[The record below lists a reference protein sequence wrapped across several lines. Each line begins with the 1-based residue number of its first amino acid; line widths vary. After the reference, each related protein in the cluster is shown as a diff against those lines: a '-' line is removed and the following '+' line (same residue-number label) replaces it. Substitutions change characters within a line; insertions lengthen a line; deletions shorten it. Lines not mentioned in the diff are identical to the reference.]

1 MAKVVKV
8 EDVLG
13 QPDIIESFSVFYYQ
27 DQKSKGYS
35 IFSDEFPFIG
45 SQGETKELAFE
56 NFIKDLA
63 AILEI
68 QRRDKDKRKKR
79 KK

>member
-1 MAKVVKV
+1 MAKKVKKV
-8 EDVLG
+8 EDILG

-35 IFSDEFPFIG
+35 IFSDEFPFFG

-56 NFIKDLA
+56 NFIKDLG
-63 AILEI
+63 AILAI
-68 QRRDKDKRKKR
+68 QRRDKEKRKK